1 MTSQFKNN
9 VFLFKDVSSAT
20 TSKTQCNSAQ
30 FSATT
35 DGGTAPVICGTN
47 TGYHSKIFVGLILDI
62 IVRLFCFYTNS
73 T

>member
-1 MTSQFKNN
+1 MSQFKKN
-9 VFLFKDVSSAT
+9 VVLFKDVAAST

-47 TGYHSKIFVGLILDI
+47 TGYHSKTISLITLIKPSIQACI
-62 IVRLFCFYTNS
+62 IEN
-73 T
+73 